1 MKQVE
6 YVKCENFNF
15 LTLNGLYNGD
25 YDSLKNLD
33 LNILRIIE
41 MESPISLNM
50 LKARLREAMDIKKIS
65 QKALDIINDRL
76 DYYGIIR
83 SNNLYEDILWSKEG
97 VFEVDYLRVG
107 GDVQIYDI
115 AYQELTNLTKELI
128 SKGLSGEELYR
139 EVLSFFKLEVLTEKA
154 FNYLKFIEEKSQ

>member
-33 LNILRIIE
+33 LNILWIIE

-50 LKARLREAMDIKKIS
+50 FKARLR
-65 QKALDIINDRL
+65 
-76 DYYGIIR
+76 
-83 SNNLYEDILWSKEG
+83 
-97 VFEVDYLRVG
+97 
-107 GDVQIYDI
+107 
-115 AYQELTNLTKELI
+115 
-128 SKGLSGEELYR
+128 
-139 EVLSFFKLEVLTEKA
+139 
-154 FNYLKFIEEKSQ
+154 